1 VPHDLPIVDP
11 HQHLWDF
18 DRLHYGWLMDH
29 PLPNNPAGDC
39 APIARPYGLDDY
51 LADVAAW
58 NVVGTVHVD
67 AGAAADQALDETRW
81 LQSVADTRGMPNG
94 IVAYAALNRPVAE
107 VDALLVAH
115 CQSANVRGIRQIV
128 NWHADP
134 AKTYMPHD
142 LLHDNDWRAGF
153 ARLARHD
160 LSFDLQIYPSQ
171 MPEAARLAAAHP
183 DTQLILNHA
192 GMPTDRDVD
201 GLKAWRD
208 GMALLAAQP
217 NVAVKISGLAM
228 VDRTWTMES
237 IRPFVLDAIALF
249 GPDRA
254 MFASNFPVDRLYGS
268 FGTHFDA
275 YDAIT
280 AEFTDD
286 ERRRLFGETA
296 ANVYRLNLP

>member
-1 VPHDLPIVDP
+1 MAHDLPIVDP

-18 DRLHYGWLMDH
+18 DRHHYGWLMDH

-39 APIARPYGLDDY
+39 TPIARPYGLDDY
-51 LADVAAW
+51 LADVAGW

-67 AGAAADQALDETRW
+67 AGADADQALDETRW
-81 LQSVADTRGMPNG
+81 LQGIADARGIPNG
-94 IVAYAALNRPVAE
+94 IVAYAALDQPLAE
-107 VDALLVAH
+107 LDALLEAH
-115 CQSANVRGIRQIV
+115 RAFANVRGIRQIV

-134 AKTYMPHD
+134 ARTYSPRD
-142 LLHDNDWRAGF
+142 LLQDEAWRAGF
-153 ARLARHD
+153 ALLRKHD

-171 MPEAARLAAAHP
+171 MAEAARLAAENP

-192 GMPTDRDVD
+192 GMPTDRDAG
-201 GLKAWRD
+201 GLKAWSD

-228 VDRTWTMES
+228 VDRTWTTAS
-237 IRPFVLDAIALF
+237 IRPLVLETIDLF

-254 MFASNFPVDRLYGS
+254 MFASNFPVDKLYGS
-268 FGTHFDA
+268 FSEHFNA

-280 AEFTDD
+280 ADFSDAD
-286 ERRRLFGETA
+286 RRKLFGNTA
-296 ANVYRLNLP
+296 TAIYRL